1 MDIVR
6 GLKMIIIIIIALLI
20 LEPVMPRI
28 RMALHQK
35 YVQNLT
41 SLDMSLLPSG
51 PGHDHLPQQFTTCT
65 LRSILN
71 QEIRSLSN
79 VSQFCHSTA
88 QNLLVVPHFTQGKS
102 QSPPHV
108 LQDPCPGFIRLLY
121 VIYCHSFGF
130 FHMDLFLSLER
141 IGRLSTAFALALPS
155 AQDIFHMPALITP
168 LPPL

>member
-6 GLKMIIIIIIALLI
+6 GMKMIIIIIIALLI

-51 PGHDHLPQQFTTCT
+51 PGHDHLLQQFTTCT

-88 QNLLVVPHFTQGKS
+88 QNLLWFPISLRVRAK
-102 QSPPHV
+102 V
-108 LQDPCPGFIRLLY
+108 LPMSYKTP
-121 VIYCHSFGF
+121 
-130 FHMDLFLSLER
+130 
-141 IGRLSTAFALALPS
+141 ALALS
-155 AQDIFHMPALITP
+155 APVCNLLSL
-168 LPPL
+168 LPRLLPHGPVSFT